1 MLRAVPSPASGPASS
16 AASTASLPAALDR
29 PWADYFTRLLDH
41 PVRFDGP
48 RRHLQTDLVAAL
60 RLAIPKNARVLE
72 VGVGSGAIL
81 AGLPNEVRVGVDA
94 LPEAVAR
101 ARTTDAAMRIDL
113 ADALTLDLGEKFDA
127 IICDRL
133 CHTVPDVQTLLEK
146 LAAHLTDDGRIFLT
160 CFNFLWSLP
169 LAAGERVGLKE
180 PSPQENWFSATAL
193 DDLFRLAELE
203 VVKTDDR
210 LSLPLAVPV
219 LSRLV
224 NRIAP
229 KVQPTRTFALYRIYT
244 LAKARPRRP
253 LLPKVTVIV
262 PARNESGNIEA
273 AVQRTP
279 VMGGG
284 TELIFV
290 EGNSTDDTWATIQR
304 VVKEYSGP
312 LELRCMQQPGKG
324 KGDAVRTGF
333 AVATGDILMI
343 LDADLTVPP
352 EDLPKFYEAISS
364 GKADYVHG
372 TRLVY
377 PMEDEAMRFL
387 NRIGNTFFAETFSFL
402 LDQPIKDTLCG
413 TKVLWKR
420 DYERIAENRSY
431 FGDFDP
437 FGDFDLIFGA
447 AKLNLRILEVPIRY
461 KARTYGE
468 TNISRFRHGLLLLRM
483 SAFAAKKIKFV

>member
-1 MLRAVPSPASGPASS
+1 MLHPFPSPSARTTAVPHLEPV
-16 AASTASLPAALDR
+16 
-29 PWADYFTRLLDH
+29 WEDYFTRVLEH
-41 PVRFDGP
+41 PLPFSGP
-48 RRHLQTDLVAAL
+48 RRLLHEDMVTAL
-60 RLAIPKNARVLE
+60 RLAIPHDARVLE
-72 VGVGSGAIL
+72 VGVGAGDLL
-81 AGLPNEVRVGVDA
+81 ARLPNERRTGIDI
-94 LPEAVAR
+94 LPAAVER
-101 ARTTDAAMRIDL
+101 ARQTDGRMRVEL
-113 ADALTLDLGEKFDA
+113 ADALTLDLNERFDA
-127 IICDRL
+127 IVCDRL
-133 CHTVPDVQTLLEK
+133 CHTVVDVQRLLER
-146 LAAHLTDDGRIFLT
+146 LAAHLTEDGRIFLT

-169 LAAGERVGLKE
+169 LAAGERFGFKE
-180 PSPQENWFSATAL
+180 PAPQENWFSETAL
-193 DDLFRLAELE
+193 DDLFRLTDLE
-203 VVKTDDR
+203 VVKAEDR
-210 LSLPLAVPV
+210 VSLPLPVPLV
-219 LSRLV
+219 SRLV
-224 NRIAP
+224 NRVAP
-229 KVQPTRTFALYRIYT
+229 KLQPTRTFALYRLYT
-244 LAKARPRRP
+244 LAKARAKRP
-253 LLPKVTVIV
+253 AKPKVTVVV
-262 PARNESGNIEA
+262 PARNESGNIDA
-273 AVQRTP
+273 ALKRTP

-290 EGNSTDDTWATIQR
+290 EGNSTDDTWATIQKA
-304 VVKEYSGP
+304 VKEYRGP
-312 LELRCMQQPGKG
+312 LQVSCMQQPGKG

-333 AVATGDILMI
+333 AAATGDILMI

-352 EDLPKFYEAISS
+352 EDLPKFYDALLS

-420 DYERIAENRSY
+420 DYERIAENRTY

-447 AKLNLRILEVPIRY
+447 AKLNLRIQEIPIRY

-483 SAFAAKKIKFV
+483 SAFAAKKLKFAGE